1 MKVIIMTSYGG
12 ERLPAEFKADYK
24 NPLWRMDKGLIER
37 IEKSNWVDVE
47 DESEII
53 EVGKNYRVK
62 KENGTLYVYDTPDY
76 IVKFITFEIV
86 DVDISRPWCIEDY
99 DGSEN
104 IKYLDNYVCI
114 SKEYNYYDVK

>member
-12 ERLPAEFKADYK
+12 ERLPAEFKANYE
-24 NPLWRMDKGLIER
+24 NPLWRMDKDLIER

-62 KENGTLYVYDTPDY
+62 KENGALYVYDTPDY
-76 IVKFITFEIV
+76 IVKFITFEIA